1 MLERYP
7 VSAPWQRIL
16 LGRLDAVG
24 AVHRLAAS
32 IADVAV
38 PVGLRWYP
46 ECADGRDGDPYET
59 LEYLGRARLLLRRL
73 DERE

>member
-7 VSAPWQRIL
+7 VSAHWQRTL

-24 AVHRLAAS
+24 AVHRLATS
-32 IADVAV
+32 IADVTV

-46 ECADGRDGDPYET
+46 ERADGRDGDPYET
-59 LEYLGRARLLLRRL
+59 LEYLGRASWLLS
-73 DERE
+73 D